1 MALINRQTL
10 KNYFKKG
17 GFATEKHFEDLID
30 SSINAVDDAINV
42 DEQDGLKLSAT
53 NKRSRILSFFKKSNQ
68 QSPDYQIDINKN
80 NSDKLTISSAES
92 DSIITLSKNGH
103 IGINKINPSVELD
116 VNGTIAIKKQL
127 GTFVKSVAFADGNWH
142 DVVSN
147 LDGISSF
154 ELNAKAEGKIGQGYY
169 SVCHAIVLSTFGGKL
184 SKNKIKISEAHYESF
199 RNKIQLRWV
208 GDMHNYTLQIRTRRH
223 YGIDEQTGEAYLI
236 KFNLIDLSFD

>member
-42 DEQDGLKLSAT
+42 DEQNGLKLSAT
-53 NKRSRILSFFKKSNQ
+53 NKRSRVLSFFKKSDQ
-68 QSPDYQIDINKN
+68 QIPDFQIDVNKN

-92 DSIITLSKNGH
+92 DAIITLSKNGH
-103 IGINKINPSVELD
+103 IGINKEKPTVDLD
-116 VNGTIAIKKQL
+116 VNGTIAIKNQV
-127 GTFVKSVAFADGNWH
+127 GTFVKNSAFADGSWQDIIN
-142 DVVSN
+142 N

-154 ELNAKAEGKIGQGYY
+154 EINAKAEGKVGQGYY
-169 SVCHAIVLSTFGGKL
+169 SVCHAIALSTFGGKF
-184 SKNKIKISEAHYESF
+184 SKNSIKMTEAHYENF
-199 RNKIQLRWV
+199 RNKIQLRWL
-208 GDMHNYTLQIRTRRH
+208 GDMHNYALQIRTRRH
-223 YGIDEQTGEAYLI
+223 YGIDEQTGDPYLI